1 MSRRAWQWVALGVGL
16 AFLWLPI
23 VLLMVYSFNASRL
36 VTVWA
41 GFSTQWYGAL
51 FRDRQLMEAA
61 WLSLQVA
68 MLAASSAL
76 VLGTLA
82 AVALTRYGPFRGR
95 TLFGALLTAPL
106 VMPEI
111 ITGLSL
117 LLLFVALSPLV
128 VRGMLTLWIAHTT
141 FATAY
146 VTVVVATRLA
156 EFDRTL
162 EEAALDLGATPF
174 RTFRDVTLPVIAP
187 ALLSA
192 WLLAFTLSIDDLV
205 ISSFVTG
212 PGASTLPIV
221 IFSSVRLGVSPK
233 INALA
238 TLLVLVI
245 VAGALASWWA
255 MRRASGR
262 YQSVIRRDRTGP

>member
-1 MSRRAWQWVALGVGL
+1 MSRRWQWLVL
-16 AFLWLPI
+16 AGGFGFLWLPI
-23 VLLMVYSFNASRL
+23 LVLMAYSFNESRL

-41 GFSTQWYGAL
+41 GFSTRWYGEL
-51 FRDRQLMEAA
+51 FRDRQLMESA
-61 WLSLQVA
+61 WLSLRVA
-68 MLAASSAL
+68 VLSASSAL

-82 AVALTRYGPFRGR
+82 AVALTRCGPFRGR
-95 TLFGALLTAPL
+95 TVFGALLTAPL

-128 VRGMLTLWIAHTT
+128 ARGLLTLWIAHTT

-146 VTVVVATRLA
+146 VTVVVSTRLA
-156 EFDRTL
+156 EFDRRL

-205 ISSFVTG
+205 IASFVTG

-233 INALA
+233 VNALA
-238 TLLVLVI
+238 TLLVVVI
-245 VAGALASWWA
+245 VLGAVASWLA
-255 MRRASGR
+255 MRRASAR
-262 YQSVIRRDRTGP
+262 YRVVAAGGTK

>member
-1 MSRRAWQWVALGVGL
+1 MSRRWQWLVLAGGL
-16 AFLWLPI
+16 SFLWLPI
-23 VLLMVYSFNASRL
+23 VVLMVYSFNESRL

-41 GFSTQWYGAL
+41 GFSTRWYGEL
-51 FRDRQLMEAA
+51 FRDRQLIEAA
-61 WLSLQVA
+61 WLSLRVA
-68 MLAASSAL
+68 VLSASSAL
-76 VLGTLA
+76 VLGTMA

-95 TLFGALLTAPL
+95 AVFGALLTAPL

-117 LLLFVALSPLV
+117 LLLFVALSPFV
-128 VRGMLTLWIAHTT
+128 ARGMLTLWIAHTT

-233 INALA
+233 VNALA
-238 TLLVLVI
+238 TLLVLAI
-245 VAGALASWWA
+245 VLGAVASWLA
-255 MRRASGR
+255 MRRASTR
-262 YQSVIRRDRTGP
+262 YRAVVVAGPK

>member
-1 MSRRAWQWVALGVGL
+1 MSRRWQWLALGAGF
-16 AFLWLPI
+16 AFLWVPI
-23 VLLMVYSFNASRL
+23 LVLMAYSFNESRL

-41 GFSTQWYGAL
+41 GFSTRWYAEL
-51 FRDRQLMEAA
+51 FRDRQLIEAA
-61 WLSLQVA
+61 WLSLRVA
-68 MLAASSAL
+68 VLSASSAL
-76 VLGTLA
+76 VLGTMA

-128 VRGMLTLWIAHTT
+128 ARGMLTLWIAHTT

-233 INALA
+233 VNALA
-238 TLLVLVI
+238 TLLVLII
-245 VAGALASWWA
+245 VLGAVASWLA
-255 MRRASGR
+255 MRRASAQYRAVASGA
-262 YQSVIRRDRTGP
+262 